1 MTKYIIET
9 IYEQTTIYAII
20 HYYNNLIMIKFC
32 FSGKF
37 GSEES
42 EIKHLSHPLLYDIN
56 IFKTR
61 QASFL
66 KMSIFTLGKPR
77 EISTLLLAR
86 QASRA
91 RSVDIV

>member
-1 MTKYIIET
+1 M
-9 IYEQTTIYAII
+9 EQHLKRVKMDHNSSLRDST
-20 HYYNNLIMIKFC
+20 LQRLIKFC

>member
-1 MTKYIIET
+1 M
-9 IYEQTTIYAII
+9 EQHLKRVKMDHNSSLRDST
-20 HYYNNLIMIKFC
+20 LQRLIKFC

-42 EIKHLSHPLLYDIN
+42 EIKHLSHYQHFQNSASLVFENVDIY
-56 IFKTR
+56 
-61 QASFL
+61 
-66 KMSIFTLGKPR
+66 PR